1 MLRISKLT
9 DYGTLVMAFLAS
21 NALANHTAKDIAHQT
36 HLALPTVSKLLK
48 LLAKGGLL
56 QAHRGV
62 KGGYGLARPATEI
75 TLAQIIAVL
84 EGDFGLTEC
93 SHHTN
98 LCSMET
104 HCTIRS
110 NWRTISNIVREAL
123 KSIKL
128 ADMARPLAGN
138 KVNKVQAGLQNFT
151 TTVVPISALKAAPNT
166 K

>member
-21 NALANHTAKDIAHQT
+21 DALATHTAKDIAQHT

-62 KGGYGLARPATEI
+62 KGGYSLAKPANKI
-75 TLAQIIAVL
+75 TLAQVISVL

-93 SHHTN
+93 SHHSN
-98 LCSMET
+98 LCSMEM
-104 HCTIRS
+104 HCAIRS
-110 NWRTISNIVREAL
+110 NWRTISDVVRDAL
-123 KSIKL
+123 KGVSL
-128 ADMARPLAGN
+128 ADMARPLAN
-138 KVNKVQAGLQNFT
+138 KQVQAGIKT
-151 TTVVPISALKAAPNT
+151 TIIPVSAIKASSET
-166 K
+166 KF